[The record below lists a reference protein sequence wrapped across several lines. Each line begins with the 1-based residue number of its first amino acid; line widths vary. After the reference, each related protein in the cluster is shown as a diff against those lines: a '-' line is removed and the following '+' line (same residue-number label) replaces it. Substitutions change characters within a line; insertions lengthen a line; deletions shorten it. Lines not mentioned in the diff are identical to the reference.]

1 MLPQKTFFFL
11 KKGGGGKGRKG
22 GGGQLFPP
30 DMAEMG
36 NRAFVREDN
45 HGLKYLRS
53 SEMTENQFMKPQ
65 IVFHLVG
72 FDLLFFLSFC

>member
-1 MLPQKTFFFL
+1 
-11 KKGGGGKGRKG
+11 
-22 GGGQLFPP
+22 
-30 DMAEMG
+30 MAEMG

-45 HGLKYLRS
+45 DGLKYLRS

-65 IVFHLVG
+65 IVFRLVG